1 MIQFKSFKNITV
13 SILLSLAC
21 VAARASTEILVF
33 YNQYCGHCS
42 TWMQTTGNTY
52 TADAPAFL
60 GEQYPIMRK
69 YDLSKPENMSQYK
82 QYLSSGTL
90 TEKITAVPAF
100 VITNSQNKEIART
113 IGAMSKE
120 EFYAFVQ
127 GALKKNPNA

>member
-1 MIQFKSFKNITV
+1 MLQFKSFHKISV
-13 SILLSLAC
+13 SLLLSLAFL
-21 VAARASTEILVF
+21 AAYANTEILVF

-52 TADAPAFL
+52 TTDAPAFL

-69 YDLSKPENMSQYK
+69 YDLSKPENMAQYK

-90 TEKITAVPAF
+90 SEKIPAVPAF

-120 EFYAFVQ
+120 EFYSFVQ
-127 GALKKNPNA
+127 GALKKNPDA